1 MEAPPSPRP
10 PASPAMSIGPPLGR
24 RPWCSSSSAGQL
36 SPVHSPASTPCRG
49 DAESAEV
56 HTNDQGPV
64 TLFSSLM
71 AGWMG
76 ALSMGT
82 SIGYSLPAGQSLIH
96 ARSNG
101 TRSGD
106 EKLFW
111 FDSLLPL
118 AAMFGSLWGC
128 CLAFW
133 LGRRCAM
140 AIGSLGSLCAWLA
153 LGWASTDSWILY
165 TARFVEGAATG
176 VTSIIAPAYV
186 AEIATAKDRGKQC
199 GTVQTAIA
207 AGVLYTYVLGR
218 FTDWPQLALCCAVPS
233 AVSALLA
240 VRAIE
245 SPRWL
250 MEQGKQDASQ
260 ASLRRLRFIT
270 SQADGEMEAIEVI
283 YVKSPTPVRHYML
296 AVMIIVLQQF
306 SGVNMIMH
314 YAAGPLRTTSTSSS
328 PDLYIILASVQVVT
342 TALACRLLDMVGRI
356 KPLAVSVTVCSCSM
370 MALGSIFFAFSNA
383 DGNVDSGPG
392 FYLTDACKVVFCI
405 GYSIGLGPAAWVL
418 ATELAPLRGCGSD
431 FGSVCVFHWASAL
444 AVVSLVST
452 VGLSAPW
459 LAVLTCLAAVST
471 FAGGLAAVFLLP
483 DTSCVSLET
492 ILLEGHK
499 DRPKKPLAPVE
510 FTASSTNQQGERGKE
525 HELRKVAD
533 FGHQNAFAPTAK
545 PTPRSPLHWERAHP
559 RAHNLHADGHAKQDP
574 HEATMSP
581 KNEGGA
587 APKPD
592 KAAAATVPSK
602 Q

>member
-328 PDLYIILASVQVVT
+328 PDLYIILASVQVV
-342 TALACRLLDMVGRI
+342 
-356 KPLAVSVTVCSCSM
+356 
-370 MALGSIFFAFSNA
+370 
-383 DGNVDSGPG
+383 
-392 FYLTDACKVVFCI
+392 FCI

>member
-1 MEAPPSPRP
+1 MSRQWNKSYEVYVCQHEA
-10 PASPAMSIGPPLGR
+10 LKH
-24 RPWCSSSSAGQL
+24 L
-36 SPVHSPASTPCRG
+36 FHCR
-49 DAESAEV
+49 
-56 HTNDQGPV
+56 
-64 TLFSSLM
+64 
-71 AGWMG
+71 
-76 ALSMGT
+76 
-82 SIGYSLPAGQSLIH
+82 
-96 ARSNG
+96 
-101 TRSGD
+101 
-106 EKLFW
+106 

-133 LGRRCAM
+133 LGRRWGM

-153 LGWASTDSWILY
+153 LGWASSDSWSLY
-165 TARFVEGAATG
+165 TARFLEGAATG
-176 VTSIIAPAYV
+176 VISIIAPAYV
-186 AEIATAKDRGKQC
+186 AEIATVKDRGKQC

-207 AGVLYTYVLGR
+207 AGVLYTHVVGR
-218 FTDWPQLALCCAVPS
+218 FTDWSQLALWCAVPS
-233 AVSALLA
+233 ALSALLA

-270 SQADGEMEAIEVI
+270 SQADGEVEAIEVI

-296 AVMIIVLQQF
+296 AVMMIVLQQF

-314 YAAGPLRTTSTSSS
+314 YASGPLRTTSISSS
-328 PDLYIILASVQVVT
+328 PDLYIILASVQVAT

-370 MALGSIFFAFSNA
+370 MALGSIFFAFSNE

-392 FYLTDACKVVFCI
+392 FYLTDACKVAFCI

-418 ATELAPLRGCGSD
+418 AIELAPLRGCGTD

-444 AVVSLVST
+444 AVVSLVCT

-492 ILLEGHK
+492 ILLEGHN

-510 FTASSTNQQGERGKE
+510 FTASSTKQLQKEERGKE
-525 HELRKVAD
+525 HELRKVAG
-533 FGHQNAFAPTAK
+533 FGHQNALAPTAK
-545 PTPRSPLHWERAHP
+545 RTPRSPSHRGRDHP
-559 RAHNLHADGHAKQDP
+559 RAYKPNADGHAKQDP
-574 HEATMSP
+574 HEAAMSP
-581 KNEGGA
+581 QIEGGA